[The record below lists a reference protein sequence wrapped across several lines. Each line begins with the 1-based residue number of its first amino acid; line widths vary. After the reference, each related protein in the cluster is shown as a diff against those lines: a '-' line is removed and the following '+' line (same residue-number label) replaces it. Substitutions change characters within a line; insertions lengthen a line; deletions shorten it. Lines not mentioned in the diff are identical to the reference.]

1 MSYRIKTKPASM
13 RVQKSKEVAERRTCG
28 ECARGEWNTK
38 NRNWKKEVFFGYC
51 EHAKFARTPDVRGVF
66 LDNTPA
72 CDLFQAGAKR
82 NGGVL

>member
-1 MSYRIKTKPASM
+1 MAQRKTKSQAH
-13 RVQKSKEVAERRTCG
+13 AWDGHTCE
-28 ECARGEWNTK
+28 ECARGEWNTE

-51 EHAKFARTPDVRGVF
+51 ERATFARTPDGRGVF

-72 CDLFQAGAKR
+72 CELFQAGAKR

>member
-1 MSYRIKTKPASM
+1 MAQRKTKSQAH
-13 RVQKSKEVAERRTCG
+13 ALDGHTCG
-28 ECARGEWNTK
+28 ECARGEWNTE

-51 EHAKFARTPDVRGVF
+51 ERATFARTPDGRGVF

-72 CDLFQAGAKR
+72 CELFQAGAKR

>member
-1 MSYRIKTKPASM
+1 MAKK
-13 RVQKSKEVAERRTCG
+13 KEIEKKKHAGSCHVCG
-28 ECARGEWNTK
+28 ECARGEWNTE

-51 EHAKFARTPDVRGVF
+51 ERATFARTPDGRGVF

-72 CDLFQAGAKR
+72 CELFQAGAKR